1 MTSDQDQFCVY
12 LQAFQDELETSKP
25 MISNGFSYGRQLL
38 EDDAINDD
46 NKATVKQDMRQL
58 EDELSRLERANADE
72 QRR

>member
-1 MTSDQDQFCVY
+1 
-12 LQAFQDELETSKP
+12 
-25 MISNGFSYGRQLL
+25 MISNGLSYGRQLL

-58 EDELSRLERANADE
+58 EDGLSRLERANADE